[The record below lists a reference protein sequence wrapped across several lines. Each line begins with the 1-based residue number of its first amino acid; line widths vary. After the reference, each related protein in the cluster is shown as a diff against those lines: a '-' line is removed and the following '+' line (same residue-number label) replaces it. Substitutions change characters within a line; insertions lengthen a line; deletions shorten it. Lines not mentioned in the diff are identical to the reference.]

1 MDRSLLR
8 DIRNGRTQRNSNKR
22 VSSRRRKR
30 KPRERRDYRHIPTS
44 VLDQFVTPSFY
55 QELQEDFGK
64 LDFKECVL
72 KAEQLGLR
80 IYICGRN
87 DIGKPIYTFGHSYG
101 FSPVDSYQYV
111 TKDLENRQ
119 IIATCNDSETLQN
132 LEFDPSSWGRKEK
145 MFYFNRGKYHIV
157 KYLNRSRYDIPTDTY
172 LCQGRTFMDRE
183 TELML
188 ENILYE
194 VFDDQY
200 WTVQHILEYCMETK
214 RHALVVHQYNHVTFL
229 VEAPLE
235 ECVRIENG
243 KERKAR
249 PVGQNVTVV
258 MTRASKFLD
267 RWTEEMQDRDWD
279 AKKMKKL
286 MENEN
291 SVHDAILA
299 SKTSRDSEVKEDGV
313 PIATGGPPMPGSG
326 GPPMP
331 GNLIGGGPPMPS
343 GGPPMPGNLMGGGPP
358 MPGSGGPPMPG
369 SLMGGPPMPGM
380 GGPPGMGRST

>member
-8 DIRNGRTQRNSNKR
+8 DIRNVRMQRNSNQR

-30 KPRERRDYRHIPTS
+30 KARPKRDYRHVPTS
-44 VLDQFVTPSFY
+44 VLDQYVDPFFY
-55 QELQEDFGK
+55 QEVQEDFGK

-87 DIGKPIYTFGHSYG
+87 DVGKPIYTFGHSNG
-101 FSPVDSYQYV
+101 FSPIDSYRYV
-111 TKDLENRQ
+111 TKDLEGRQ
-119 IIATCNDSETLQN
+119 IIAICNDSETLQN
-132 LEFDPSSWGRKEK
+132 LEFDHSWRSKGKHL
-145 MFYFNRGKYHIV
+145 FYFNRGKYHIV
-157 KYLNRSRYDIPTDTY
+157 RYVMPPNAYHPATHTY

-214 RHALVVHQYNHVTFL
+214 RHALIVHQYNHVTFV

-235 ECVRIENG
+235 ECIRIEDG
-243 KERKAR
+243 KEKKAR

-286 MENEN
+286 MENED
-291 SVHDAILA
+291 SLRDAILA
-299 SKTSRDSEVKEDGV
+299 SKRSHESEVKEDGV

-331 GNLIGGGPPMPS
+331 GNLIGGGPPMPG

-369 SLMGGPPMPGM
+369 NSF
-380 GGPPGMGRST
+380 